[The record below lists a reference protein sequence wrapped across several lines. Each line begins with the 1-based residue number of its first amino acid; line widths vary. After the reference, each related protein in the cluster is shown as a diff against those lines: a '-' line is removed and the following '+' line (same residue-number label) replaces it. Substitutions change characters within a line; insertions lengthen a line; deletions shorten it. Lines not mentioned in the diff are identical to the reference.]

1 MAPKIKLSLPLLLLL
16 VLSVAVLAGK
26 DPDLKQC
33 RSQCK
38 LKRETAE
45 TQKRDCEKRC
55 EETKKKKK
63 KKEKENEGGRTNQI
77 SEVEGEET
85 EYEEREKEEENP
97 YVFDNEHFKARI
109 ETEEGTVRVLP
120 KFTQKS
126 QLLRGIENFRISIL
140 EANHSTFVAPSHFD
154 AEIILFVAQGRATV
168 TVIRER
174 RASFEL
180 QPGDVF
186 RVPSG
191 APFYLINK
199 DEREKLRIFNLLQAT
214 SIPGQLEVFHGP
226 GGEDPE
232 SFYTAFSWEL
242 LEAALKVPRDEL
254 ERFFKQQKGGAIMK
268 ASREQIQSLS
278 QHEEIIPRIWPF
290 SEGKTERPFNLFKQS
305 PWQSNKFGHFHI
317 GHPHEFSQ
325 LQDLGIAISFADFTE
340 GSMMAPHY
348 NSKAMTI
355 GVVVDGGGGFQMA
368 CPHLGR
374 RGQRGESSYQKI
386 RGVLR
391 RDVVIIAPAG
401 HPFSIFASPGH
412 GLRIVFFEINAD
424 GNIKYLLAG
433 KENIV
438 NKMERIARGL
448 GFGTAGKEVKRI
460 FRHQEEEFFFPGP
473 TQLQEERGQHQWADA

>member
-38 LKRETAE
+38 LKLEIAE
-45 TQKRDCEKRC
+45 RQRRDCEKRC

-154 AEIILFVAQGRATV
+154 AEIILFVAQGRATI

-180 QPGDVF
+180 KPGDVF

-191 APFYLINK
+191 APFYLTNK
-199 DEREKLRIFNLLQAT
+199 DEREKLRIFKLLQAT
-214 SIPGQLEVFHGP
+214 SIPGQFEVFHGP
-226 GGEDPE
+226 GGDNPE

-254 ERFFKQQKGGAIMK
+254 ERFFKQQKGGAIMR

-278 QHEEIIPRIWPF
+278 QQEEIIPRIWPF

-305 PWQSNKFGHFHI
+305 PWQSNKFGHFFI
-317 GHPHEFSQ
+317 AHPHEFSQ
-325 LQDLGIAISFADFTE
+325 LQDLGIAVSFANFTE

-348 NSKAMTI
+348 NSKAI
-355 GVVVDGGGGFQMA
+355 KVGVVVDGEGEFQMA
-368 CPHLGR
+368 CPHRGR
-374 RGQRGESSYQKI
+374 HHGGGHRGESSYQRI

-391 RDVVIIAPAG
+391 RDMVIIAPAG
-401 HPFSIFASPGH
+401 HPFSIIAAPNH
-412 GLRIVFFEINAD
+412 RLQIVFFEINAD

-433 KENIV
+433 KENII
-438 NKMERIARGL
+438 NKMERIAREL
-448 GFGTAGKEVKRI
+448 GFGTSGKAVGRM
-460 FRHQEEEFFFPGP
+460 FRQQEEEFFFPGP
-473 TQLQEERGQHQWADA
+473 TQQHGQHQPE